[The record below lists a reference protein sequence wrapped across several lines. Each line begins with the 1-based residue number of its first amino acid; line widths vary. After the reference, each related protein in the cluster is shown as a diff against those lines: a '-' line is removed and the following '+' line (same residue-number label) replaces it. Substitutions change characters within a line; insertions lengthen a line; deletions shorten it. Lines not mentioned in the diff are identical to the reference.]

1 MQRKGEVI
9 AMGVIAVLIAIGGHN
24 LLVSLGQN
32 KGWGALFGIAL
43 IVLAVRELR
52 TAYDPAQPDAR
63 VEVTKAGAYLVAA
76 LLVLWAI
83 LFPARWVFGSCI
95 VAAEVALVFDII
107 TQLARSRAAGG
118 T

>member
-1 MQRKGEVI
+1 MI

-24 LLVSLGQN
+24 LLVGLGGN
-32 KGWGALFGIAL
+32 KLWGGLFGVAL

-52 TAYDPAQPDAR
+52 GAYDPSRPDAR
-63 VEVTKAGAYLVAA
+63 AEVTKSGAYLIAA
-76 LLVLWAI
+76 VLVLWAI

-107 TQLARSRAAGG
+107 TLAARSRATGG

>member
-1 MQRKGEVI
+1 MI

-24 LLVSLGQN
+24 LLVTLGHY
-32 KGWGALFGIAL
+32 KVWGALLGVAL

-52 TAYDPAQPDAR
+52 AAYDPAAVDAR
-63 VEVTKAGAYLVAA
+63 VEVTKAGAYLIAA
-76 LLVLWAI
+76 VLVLWAI

-95 VAAEVALVFDII
+95 VAVEVAIVFDII
-107 TQLARSRAAGG
+107 TLAARSRIAGG